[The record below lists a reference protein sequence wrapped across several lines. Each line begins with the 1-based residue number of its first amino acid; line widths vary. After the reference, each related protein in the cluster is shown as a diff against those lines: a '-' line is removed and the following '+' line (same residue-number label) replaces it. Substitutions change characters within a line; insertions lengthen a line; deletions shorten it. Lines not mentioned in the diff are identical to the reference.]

1 MGAALAIILFIYL
14 FIFFF
19 FFFFFFLQQKCINVS
34 ENTLATTINEF
45 SINQLVKLTML

>member
-14 FIFFF
+14 LFFF
-19 FFFFFFLQQKCINVS
+19 ATKCINVS